1 LSLRAIT
8 STIEEHGGDA
18 VTPSEYRETDLQR
31 VQDELARL
39 LKRAEQG
46 DRSVLPELR
55 KALAADA
62 NLWQQYGDLA
72 AQAEASL
79 ILLAA
84 GNNLL
89 LAESLQRKLKALK
102 DELGG
107 ESPSP
112 LERLLVERATAT
124 WLQVNYF
131 DGLLAQAKGANEAQ
145 ARMLQRHQDA
155 AHRRHL
161 TALKTLATV
170 RKLLKPAPSTLELL
184 GYPAGK
190 GAGGVGKPRPRREL
204 AAAMAGTT

>member
-1 LSLRAIT
+1 MIS
-8 STIEEHGGDA
+8 SEH
-18 VTPSEYRETDLQR
+18 RETDLQR

-46 DRSVLPELR
+46 DRSALPELR

-112 LERLLVERATAT
+112 LDRLLVERATAT

-161 TALKTLATV
+161 TAVKTLATV
-170 RKLLKPAPSTLELL
+170 RKLLKPAISPVDLALRPIAESR
-184 GYPAGK
+184 PAK
-190 GAGGVGKPRPRREL
+190 AYKHPRLRPAEETSPV
-204 AAAMAGTT
+204 MN

>member
-1 LSLRAIT
+1 
-8 STIEEHGGDA
+8 
-18 VTPSEYRETDLQR
+18 

-55 KALAADA
+55 KALNTNAD
-62 NLWQQYGDLA
+62 LWHHYGDLA

-84 GNNLL
+84 GKNLL

-112 LERLLVERATAT
+112 LDRLLVERVTAT
-124 WLQVNYF
+124 WLQVSYF
-131 DGLLAQAKGANEAQ
+131 DGLAAQSAAATEARLKLIIK
-145 ARMLQRHQDA
+145 AQDA

-161 TALKTLATV
+161 TAVKTLATV
-170 RKLLKPAPSTLELL
+170 RKLLKPALSPVDLALRPIPESR
-184 GYPAGK
+184 PAQAYK
-190 GAGGVGKPRPRREL
+190 HPRLRPASEASPVL
-204 AAAMAGTT
+204 N

>member
-1 LSLRAIT
+1 VIS
-8 STIEEHGGDA
+8 
-18 VTPSEYRETDLQR
+18 SEPRETDLQR
-31 VQDELARL
+31 AQDELARL

-55 KALAADA
+55 KALDA
-62 NLWQQYGDLA
+62 NAEIWRQYGDLA

-89 LAESLQRKLKALK
+89 LAESLQRKLRSLK

-112 LERLLVERATAT
+112 LDRLLVERVTAT
-124 WLQVNYF
+124 WLQVSYF
-131 DGLLAQAKGANEAQ
+131 DGLLAQAKGVSEAQ
-145 ARMLQRHQDA
+145 TKMLQRHQDA

-161 TALKTLATV
+161 TAVKTLATV
-170 RKLLKPAPSTLELL
+170 RKLLTPAISPVDLALRPIAESRPTKA
-184 GYPAGK
+184 YK
-190 GAGGVGKPRPRREL
+190 NPRLHRAEASPV
-204 AAAMAGTT
+204 MN